1 MLSQTNDR
9 EFFNFFQSGNWRVIC
24 FRCYMKICS
33 IYGKF
38 VFHVVVNGLHMILSN
53 WSYCFQSLKFLKKIA
68 FIFQKFIVFARK
80 GKRNFYGVFNNVCW
94 IVSLPQDSFMCK
106 LRTSFLM
113 FSSVTS
119 WNLDTIRQI
128 QKGFHYLFNICWW
141 QLGPLNPN
149 IYRTF

>member
-1 MLSQTNDR
+1 MLSQTNER

-24 FRCYMKICS
+24 FRCYTKICG

-38 VFHVVVNGLHMILSN
+38 VFHIVVNGLHMILSN
-53 WSYCFQSLKFLKKIA
+53 RSYCFQSLKFLKKFA
-68 FIFQKFIVFARK
+68 FIFQRFIVFAQK
-80 GKRNFYGVFNNVCW
+80 GKRNFYGVFNNVCG
-94 IVSLPQDSFMCK
+94 IVSLAQDSFTCK

-119 WNLDTIRQI
+119 RNLDTIRQI
-128 QKGFHYLFNICWW
+128 QKGFHYFFICWW
-141 QLGPLNPN
+141 KLGPLNPN